1 MLALLVAV
9 PALAHADLVS
19 STPEDGS
26 VLAVPPTAVEL
37 AFSEGLDA
45 GKSSFRLIGPDGD
58 VGTGTASRDGS
69 STMSLADLVLA
80 PGAYRI
86 KWTAAA
92 EDGHVERGS
101 LGFTVSAPTEE
112 PATPSPVPTTAPT
125 TVATPTPTAAPATE
139 TPATMAPS
147 ANPVT
152 DTPAGSPATVEGEP
166 AAASG
171 TDVLIPI
178 VAGLVLVAVVGGFVL
193 RRSRRV

>member
-1 MLALLVAV
+1 MLVAA

-26 VLAVPPTAVEL
+26 ELASPPTSVEL

-58 VGTGTASRDGS
+58 VGTGTASKDGS
-69 STMSLADLVLA
+69 STMLLDGLVLA

-101 LGFTVSAPTEE
+101 LGFTVSAPTEA
-112 PATPSPVPTTAPT
+112 PVTPSPVPTTVPTAGATTTPTTAPPTEAPSTTAPT
-125 TVATPTPTAAPATE
+125 AQPA
-139 TPATMAPS
+139 S
-147 ANPVT
+147 AS
-152 DTPAGSPATVEGEP
+152 PAGSPATVEGEP

-178 VAGLVLVAVVGGFVL
+178 VVGLVLVAGVGAFVL